1 VRRYVRVFDYL
12 LLAAIL
18 IGLFI
23 SSSQPYYQQDL
34 RGTISK
40 VVDEEKWGERIG
52 DVSIPYGGK
61 EISVGEKGTAGFIE
75 FFLRKGT
82 HFSVFALLAFSW
94 FRVFSHHMGFAVAL
108 PWSAFASVMTAA
120 LDEWHQTFSPD
131 RAGLVADVL
140 LDASGSVTMLLIIT
154 LIYMFSRKR

>member
-1 VRRYVRVFDYL
+1 MRRYVKVMDYL

-23 SSSQPYYQQDL
+23 SSSQPYYKQDL
-34 RGTISK
+34 RGTISNM
-40 VVDEEKWGERIG
+40 VDGDTWGDRIG

-61 EISVGEKGTAGFIE
+61 EISVEEKGIAGFIE

-82 HFSVFALLAFSW
+82 HFLVFALLAFAW
-94 FRVFSHHMGFAVAL
+94 FRVYSHHLSFAVAL
-108 PWSAFASVMTAA
+108 PWSAFSSVMTAA

-131 RAGLVADVL
+131 RAGMVADVL

-154 LIYMFSRKR
+154 LIYRYSRQK